1 MKQAQDVLD
10 SIYKFTQ
17 TQKNSIDV
25 LAAELIALKD
35 KRIGLDTLNTLTNCF
50 RELDGLR
57 ENIKIIEI
65 QLAKAGIRLANL
77 LNSIFNP
84 L

>member
-25 LAAELIALKD
+25 LAAELVALKD

-57 ENIKIIEI
+57 ENIIS
-65 QLAKAGIRLANL
+65 RLIA
-77 LNSIFNP
+77 SMKRGDMVS
-84 L
+84 

>member
-10 SIYKFTQ
+10 SIYNFTQ

-57 ENIKIIEI
+57 ENIIS
-65 QLAKAGIRLANL
+65 RLIA
-77 LNSIFNP
+77 SMKRGDMVS
-84 L
+84 

>member
-25 LAAELIALKD
+25 LAAELVALKD
-35 KRIGLDTLNTLTNCF
+35 KHIGLDTLNTLTNCF

-57 ENIKIIEI
+57 ENIIS
-65 QLAKAGIRLANL
+65 RLIA
-77 LNSIFNP
+77 SMKRGDMVS
-84 L
+84 

>member
-10 SIYKFTQ
+10 SIYNFTQ

-25 LAAELIALKD
+25 LAAELVALKD

-57 ENIKIIEI
+57 ENIIS
-65 QLAKAGIRLANL
+65 RLIA
-77 LNSIFNP
+77 SMKRGDMVS
-84 L
+84 

>member
-57 ENIKIIEI
+57 ENIIS
-65 QLAKAGIRLANL
+65 RLIA
-77 LNSIFNP
+77 SMKRGDMVS
-84 L
+84 